1 MFVFAAIY
9 LFTESTMECSIISRA
24 GQVLARGKLVLK
36 YEDNGE
42 IRLNLETRGGKLIE
56 GGIVDQDGDLES
68 ASNVLFENCFATWR
82 MTGLTLRVNISS

>member
-1 MFVFAAIY
+1 
-9 LFTESTMECSIISRA
+9 MECSIISRA

-36 YEDNGE
+36 IEDNGE